1 MERTIKVV
9 KTYNLRFKLGVFSHI
24 KSITGIDGLT
34 FIQTAGT
41 DIVHGCFALIL
52 AAAKCYIDKHGG
64 SVDEA
69 ELKRD
74 IENEGDLTLLTDIT
88 NMYAEFV
95 NPNGVAKEVETANPQ
110 PSQRFKNSPSDSL
123 V

>member
-1 MERTIKVV
+1 MERTITVA
-9 KTYNLRFKLGVFSHI
+9 KTYNLRFKLGVFNHI
-24 KSITGIDGLT
+24 KTITGVDGLT

-52 AAAKCYIDKHGG
+52 AAAKCYIDKYGG

-95 NPNGVAKEVETANPQ
+95 NPNGVAKEVETANPL
-110 PSQRFKNSPSDSL
+110 PSQKFKNSPSDNL
-123 V
+123 A